1 MNLTSKR
8 MKDVHAPSRVFAKR
22 RTLNCIHSPATGG
35 RATLACSS
43 FYDANTLAAA
53 RLLRRHFAMLRF
65 HLQQISARI
74 FYD

>member
-22 RTLNCIHSPATGG
+22 RTHNCIRGPATG
-35 RATLACSS
+35 RRS
-43 FYDANTLAAA
+43 FYDHNTLVTA
-53 RLLRRHFAMLRF
+53 RLLPRRFSMLRF